1 MKRDRV
7 GREIY
12 KQVGR
17 AMVVVVETRKT
28 NGGSDRLNAR
38 VLVLVCLLAFYCVLP
53 LVFSR
58 AFSASFRSFTCR
70 QVPKHSPPRPRRKR
84 DLPNLVENLFHDVR
98 NETGFCFPI
107 PNRLAKLVEFAL
119 QKNRNFQIFPH
130 FLVSKATK
138 YVQ

>member
-1 MKRDRV
+1 MRRDRV
-7 GREIY
+7 GRKRY

-38 VLVLVCLLAFYCVLP
+38 VLLLVCLLAFYIVLF
-53 LVFSR
+53 LAFSR
-58 AFSASFRSFTCR
+58 AFSASFRSFACR

-84 DLPNLVENLFHDVR
+84 YLPNLVENLFHDVR
-98 NETGFCFPI
+98 NGTGFCFPI
-107 PNRLAKLVEFAL
+107 PKRLAKLVEFAL
-119 QKNRNFQIFPH
+119 QNRNFQIFPH
-130 FLVSKATK
+130 FLVNKVTK